1 MVRPRQFTDRELLET
16 ARLLFLEHGP
26 GLSTTVIAKAA
37 GVSQATL
44 FKRFGTKKALMIR
57 ALIPDQ
63 DGRQWQALM
72 RMPDERPLFDQ
83 LVEKGLILM
92 AFFQELLPCVAML
105 RASGADIM
113 EELHNAGQV
122 PPPVRALN
130 GMQAFFDRAIAEGR
144 MRPVSSEML
153 ALTWLGALRN
163 RAFFQHMMPE
173 RPLEGDNGLY
183 VHALTETIWRGICPV
198 EESS

>member
-1 MVRPRQFTDRELLET
+1 MVRPRQFSDRELLET
-16 ARLLFLEHGP
+16 ARALFLEHGP
-26 GLSTTVIAKAA
+26 GLSTTVIADAA

-57 ALIPDQ
+57 ALMPDSE
-63 DGRQWQALM
+63 GPQWQALV
-72 RMPDERPLFDQ
+72 RMPDDRPLFEQ
-83 LVEKGLILM
+83 LLEKGLIM
-92 AFFQELLPCVAML
+92 TAFFQELLPCVAML

-113 EELHNAGQV
+113 GELHASGQV
-122 PPPVRALN
+122 PPPVRALDC
-130 GMQAFFDRAIAEGR
+130 MQAFFDRAIAEGR

-163 RAFFQHMMPE
+163 RAFFQHMMPD
-173 RPLEGDNGLY
+173 RPLEGDDHSY
-183 VHALTETIWRGICPV
+183 VHSLTETIWQGIHPV